1 MSEGFEKKTQI
12 FTFLKA
18 FHKIIEKSLLP
29 ESNILCVWYYLEYGA
44 HYKLKISLTCPFNV
58 LKIKQK

>member
-29 ESNILCVWYYLEYGA
+29 ESNILCV
-44 HYKLKISLTCPFNV
+44 
-58 LKIKQK
+58 